1 MAEASA
7 AHLTLPVWLL
17 GWIGCMSL
25 ASQHLLGCLEVSAR
39 FSDLSGLLSN
49 LLLVQC
55 FTCFA
60 CFTLQNPHSQRDYA
74 VAFPRC
80 MLTMNETR
88 IAQPHSD
95 LIAGSTCWTK
105 SPVNLHVAQH
115 AVCCG

>member
-55 FTCFA
+55 FA
-60 CFTLQNPHSQRDYA
+60 WQKPHSQRDYA
-74 VAFPRC
+74 VAFAFPRC

-115 AVCCG
+115 AVCWG